1 MKTISKLFAALLVAA
16 WLSAATFAQHAPPA
30 EPWTEKTLE
39 LAGRLIV
46 QDGGRLKP
54 LSTLANFTLLG
65 ISGKR
70 SYIDAAGER
79 HGAIEFVLDTLYR
92 PENLADVRV
101 FLINDSAV
109 VQALQLELP
118 ERKKR
123 DRYSFRE
130 LEPGLPRLFSL
141 AHTYDALDPKQR
153 DSVQQEVVL
162 LGERIETFL
171 RLNRHAATALIP
183 PDDDASGEAATLWI
197 APADAFER
205 LQRGDKPS
213 AARQRVFTAL
223 NALGDARGE
232 PALFET
238 RLGELAGVL
247 GSFTA
252 VRAASATAAL
262 EGRYYRLD
270 PLSWSL
276 CLFVAAFLTS
286 ALTWLRPTWKR
297 VHRFSVALTAAGA
310 LALVIAIVLR
320 CMIRGRPPVSTLYET
335 VLFVT
340 AVVALVALAL
350 EWIDRKRVASAV
362 AAFAGMVGLFIA
374 NGYETLDAKDTMP
387 SLVAVLDTN
396 FWLATHVTAITIGY
410 SAGMLAALLGSVYV
424 LVKAVRPS
432 RATPET
438 YRSLGRMVY
447 GVLCFGLIFST
458 VGTILGGIWANESWG
473 RFWGWDPKENGALLI
488 VIAQLVILHARMGGY
503 LREFG
508 VAIAA
513 AAAGCVVAFSWWGV
527 NLLGVG
533 LHSYGFTSG
542 IQSALTTY
550 YLLQGGVVLLG
561 AGILLREKR
570 QRPAAKPSTADALP
584 RSEDPGE
591 RRQAA

>member
-1 MKTISKLFAALLVAA
+1 M
-16 WLSAATFAQHAPPA
+16 
-30 EPWTEKTLE
+30 
-39 LAGRLIV
+39 

-54 LSTLANFTLLG
+54 LSTLANFSLLG

-70 SYIDAAGER
+70 SFTAADGTR
-79 HGAIEFVLDTLYR
+79 HSALEFVLDTLYR
-92 PENLADVRV
+92 PEQMADAKV
-101 FLINDSAV
+101 FLVNDSAV
-109 VQALQLELP
+109 IQALQLNLP

-130 LEPGLPRLFSL
+130 LEPGLDRLFNL
-141 AHTYDALDPKQR
+141 AHDYAAIDPKQR
-153 DSVQQEVVL
+153 DSVQQELTL
-162 LGERIETFL
+162 LGERVEAFL

-183 PDDDASGEAATLWI
+183 PDDDASGEAALTWLT
-197 APADAFER
+197 PADAYE
-205 LQRGDKPS
+205 LQQRGEKPS
-213 AARQRVFTAL
+213 SARQRVFAAL
-223 NALGDARGE
+223 DGLSTTRGE
-232 PALFET
+232 PASFET
-238 RLGELAGVL
+238 RLGELDIAL
-247 GSFTA
+247 QSFAAT
-252 VRAASATAAL
+252 RAASGRVEL
-262 EGRYYRLD
+262 ERTYYRLD
-270 PLSWSL
+270 LLGWSL
-276 CLFVAAFLTS
+276 GLFVCAFLGA
-286 ALTWLRPTWKR
+286 ALTWLRPQWKLL
-297 VHRFSVALTAAGA
+297 HRMALACTASGS
-310 LALVIAIVLR
+310 LALVVAIVLR

-340 AVVALVALAL
+340 AVVTLIALAL

-362 AAFAGMVGLFIA
+362 AAFAGLVGLFIA

-424 LVKAVRPS
+424 LTKLVRS
-432 RATPET
+432 TRAAAET
-438 YRSLGRMVY
+438 YRALGRMVY

-542 IQSALTTY
+542 IQSALSTY
-550 YLLQGGVVLLG
+550 YVLQGSVVLLG
-561 AGILLREKR
+561 LWAWLREKR
-570 QRPAAKPSTADALP
+570 QRKTQSVVSADKTP
-584 RSEDPGE
+584 RSKPQ
-591 RRQAA
+591 RTKRQAA